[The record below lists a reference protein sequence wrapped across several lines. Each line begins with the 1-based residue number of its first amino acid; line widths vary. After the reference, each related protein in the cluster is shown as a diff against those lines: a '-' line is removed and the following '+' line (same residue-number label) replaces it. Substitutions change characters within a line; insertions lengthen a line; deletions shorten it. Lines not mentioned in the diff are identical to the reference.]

1 MQYSALISDLSLSSV
16 CNAVYSLYLRIC
28 KVEWVKISMDMS
40 SAGHSGFSGCNLAY
54 IFFGFSVCLFEYV
67 VSWFSG
73 LDYLEMKCK
82 CTDLLTNFVPC
93 FSGSKLETD
102 AGFIMFVQTDWSFDV
117 TEI

>member
-54 IFFGFSVCLFEYV
+54 IFLVSLYVCLNMLWV
-67 VSWFSG
+67 DS
-73 LDYLEMKCK
+73 LDWTTWKWNANAQIY
-82 CTDLLTNFVPC
+82 
-93 FSGSKLETD
+93 
-102 AGFIMFVQTDWSFDV
+102 
-117 TEI
+117 